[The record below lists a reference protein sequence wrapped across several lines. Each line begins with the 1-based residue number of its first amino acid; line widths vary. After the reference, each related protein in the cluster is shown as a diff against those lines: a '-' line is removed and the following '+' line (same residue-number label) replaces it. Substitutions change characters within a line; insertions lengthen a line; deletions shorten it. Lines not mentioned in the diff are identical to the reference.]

1 MKVLNRN
8 QDFPMGRR
16 MRGVR
21 AVIPCLLA
29 ALALPGAGATRVIVP
44 LGPSLMPGDV
54 ILVGQIWF

>member
-1 MKVLNRN
+1 
-8 QDFPMGRR
+8 MGRR

-29 ALALPGAGATRVIVP
+29 ALVLPGATRAIVP

-54 ILVGQIWF
+54 ILVGQVWS

>member
-1 MKVLNRN
+1 
-8 QDFPMGRR
+8 MGRR